1 MTAHGPERRGPER
14 PGPDYPAEWDRERE
28 EGVMDGQRDDERE
41 RVARAFYDKKAAPGH
56 PWSTVSEDVR
66 AGWLRYADRQLAVVL
81 PALAAR
87 PSADT
92 ETLRARIV
100 AARGTHDCPVCNAG
114 RPIPDD
120 VTCPLCDGWTTL

>member
-1 MTAHGPERRGPER
+1 MTAHGPERRGPEC
-14 PGPDYPAEWDRERE
+14 PGPDHPAEWDREPE
-28 EGVMDGQRDDERE
+28 EVVMDEAWHELPGQPTPH
-41 RVARAFYDKKAAPGH
+41 VCQSCGH
-56 PWSTVSEDVR
+56 PINCEC
-66 AGWLRYADRQLAVVL
+66 
-81 PALAAR
+81 AAR